1 MSGRI
6 LSGVTRTVPSQSGKK
21 MANDFIRIHP
31 SDDVA
36 VALRDIA
43 KNTEVEVAGQRF
55 TAIDDIPK
63 GHKMAL
69 RDLRAGENILKYGS
83 YIGHATADVPAGS
96 WLHSHNVEPNLD
108 GLLDYRYRNSPRR
121 PIPTRCLTP
130 SAAICARTAEL
141 LPATKSGSSRRFPA
155 SIHWFAI

>member
-6 LSGVTRTVPSQSGKK
+6 LSGVTGTVPSQSGKK

-83 YIGHATADVPAGS
+83 YIGHVTADVPAGS
-96 WLHSHNVEPNLD
+96 WLHSHNVETNLD
-108 GLLDYRYRNSPRR
+108 GLE
-121 PIPTRCLTP
+121 IPQVVVPDARSTLAFA
-130 SAAICARTAEL
+130 SANFLPLSRSIC
-141 LPATKSGSSRRFPA
+141 
-155 SIHWFAI
+155 SI